1 MTQTEWNAIIELL
14 NRVPLTQA
22 ERLWL
27 QSLIERE
34 ISKLPKDVKHGE

>member
-1 MTQTEWNAIIELL
+1 MNQAEWNAIIELL

-27 QSLIERE
+27 QIIIERE
-34 ISKLPKDVKHGE
+34 IETLQQAGKNEI